1 MKQFIDEILGG
12 FLAALYGF
20 NLHGKQNI
28 RLRNGVEKGS
38 KLLYNKKK

>member
-1 MKQFIDEILGG
+1 MRRVSGG

-20 NLHGKQNI
+20 NLQKKQNI
-28 RLRNGVEKGS
+28 RSQKSVEKGS